1 MNMAKMK
8 ILSAR
13 ILFILGVIAMVIGAI
28 DPLEGSVIILAG
40 SGLVV
45 LGTWLGRQQRG
56 LCVYRTCL
64 FGMIAFG
71 VIALFALSAVGGI
84 GGRTGH
90 SMWWGLL
97 LLPYPIGWVFAMAN
111 FVAWGIDRVRHRR
124 AH

>member
-1 MNMAKMK
+1 
-8 ILSAR
+8 
-13 ILFILGVIAMVIGAI
+13 MVIGAL
-28 DPLEGSVIILAG
+28 DPLEGSVVILAG

-45 LGTWLGRQQRG
+45 LATWLGHRERG

-84 GGRTGH
+84 GGSNGH

-97 LLPYPIGWVFAMAN
+97 LLPYPIAWILTMAN
-111 FVAWGIDRVRHRR
+111 LVVRGIDRLRHRH
-124 AH
+124 AC

>member
-1 MNMAKMK
+1 MNTPKLK
-8 ILSAR
+8 ILLAR
-13 ILFILGVIAMVIGAI
+13 ILFVIGVIAMVIGAA
-28 DPLEGSVIILAG
+28 DPLEGSVVILGG

-45 LGTWLGRQQRG
+45 LGTWLGQREKG

-71 VIALFALSAVGGI
+71 VIAMFALSSVGGL
-84 GGRTGH
+84 GGKTGH

-97 LLPYPIGWVFAMAN
+97 LLPYPLGWILAMAN
-111 FVAWGIDRVRHRR
+111 LVAHLIDRVRQRH